1 MHTQLLNVI
10 TSLVFFFFCWNL
22 RMEDIRLF
30 VGFSTMMICARQ
42 APDQIGWTIDFYS
55 VLTLFPNEQNQFR
68 NKHEEKKKTSMK
80 TNVACLYITHYRL
93 LFLFKG
99 KFYHSRALLLTKW
112 MRDSNLGYIWCDYE
126 FAHHYTKKKE
136 NFIEGC
142 RKKGSKAYVPRLAIC
157 VWRSAK
163 LLQ

>member
-1 MHTQLLNVI
+1 
-10 TSLVFFFFCWNL
+10 
-22 RMEDIRLF
+22 
-30 VGFSTMMICARQ
+30 MICARQ

-68 NKHEEKKKTSMK
+68 NKHEEKKTSMK

-126 FAHHYTKKKE
+126 FAHHYTKKKKKILSKTVE
-136 NFIEGC
+136 KKAVRHTCPVLRFACDAQQNYCNEKNFLPYN
-142 RKKGSKAYVPRLAIC
+142 RFVPFFLAPTKLFAFAY
-157 VWRSAK
+157 K
-163 LLQ
+163 YY